1 MTLQSPSISSSTRT
15 YAARPVDPM
24 FASRAIPLFA
34 ILLIALAV
42 HGTLLFMQLPLTSYD
57 ANTHI
62 FFAAHYAQHWFN
74 PWNPK
79 WFGGFSETTYPP
91 LTHQWIAL
99 FSHIMGLKWAYM
111 VVQLIAIL
119 LLPIGMYR
127 YAALWVDEVSASYAA
142 LGSVFLGSLAM
153 LVYQSGQLPTTAAA
167 ALTLNALPFLYL
179 WLRTARFMDLLK
191 GVAITWAAGAAH
203 HVTLLFGAVLFA
215 IPVFVLAILDCS
227 RRPAS
232 ELPDEEEHASAGGV
246 VLRAIV
252 FALVSLAGV
261 AIVLYPYWIALV
273 KNPINQMPI
282 PHGSRDNYILHP
294 FSGINFWIIP
304 MGALMLAIPFIIWRG
319 SAERRLRPLLLG
331 WYLTTLLGLGGTT
344 PVGKVL
350 LGRAYEVLTYERFTF
365 WATLM
370 AMPFVGLLAVGLIR
384 RFRLK
389 AIVALSVAA
398 VATMAASVAWIEIN
412 PITVSPFN
420 VEQVIAFL
428 NRDDHAKF
436 RYITLGFGSKFAMV
450 STYAKAGSVDGDYNS
465 ARLLPEMTAYG
476 AGQLY
481 NAKYYGLAGME
492 SLRAVLKHA
501 NQYGLKYVFVRDRY
515 YEPLL
520 AFAGWR
526 EEEIYDNGNVTMW
539 AKEDVPPAKRLE
551 FVGFM
556 PTETQGIMWG
566 ILPVASS
573 LFALFLVLLVPERR
587 RLGTTLEFPAPA
599 EAVVLREAK

>member
-1 MTLQSPSISSSTRT
+1 LTSQSPTLSTP
-15 YAARPVDPM
+15 ARANTVRVGPPG
-24 FASRAIPLFA
+24 FPLRAIPLSA
-34 ILLIALAV
+34 ILLVALAV
-42 HGTLLFMQLPLTSYD
+42 HGPLLFMQLPLTSYD

-62 FFAAHYAQHWFN
+62 FFAAHYANHWFN
-74 PWNPK
+74 PWNTK
-79 WFGGFSETTYPP
+79 WFGGFSQTTYPP

-111 VVQLIAIL
+111 LVQLIAIL

-167 ALTLNALPFLYL
+167 ALTLNAIPYFYI
-179 WLRTARFMDLLK
+179 WLRSSRVADLLK
-191 GVAITWAAGAAH
+191 GVALSWAAAAAH

-215 IPVFVLAILDCS
+215 IPVLVLAILD
-227 RRPAS
+227 RNAP
-232 ELPDEEEHASAGGV
+232 ELPDQDHASAGGIL
-246 VLRAIV
+246 LRAFV
-252 FALVSLAGV
+252 FAVVAMVGV
-261 AIVLYPYWIALV
+261 AIVLYPYWIALW

-304 MGALMLAIPFIIWRG
+304 MGALMLALPFIIIRG
-319 SAERRLRPLLLG
+319 SAERRLRPLLIG

-370 AMPFVGLLAVGLIR
+370 AMPFVGLLAMELVR

-389 AIVALSVAA
+389 AVVGLSMAA
-398 VATMAASVAWIEIN
+398 VATMAAAVGWITIN
-412 PITVSPFN
+412 PIASSPFK
-420 VEQVIAFL
+420 VDQVIAFL

-436 RYITLGFGSKFAMV
+436 RYITLGFGDKFAEV

-526 EEEIYDNGNVTMW
+526 EEEIYDNGNVTLW

-556 PTETQGIMWG
+556 PTETQGILWG

-573 LFALFLVLLVPERR
+573 LLALFLVLLLPERR
-587 RLGTTLEFPAPA
+587 RMGSTLEFPAPG
-599 EAVVLREAK
+599 ETVVLREAN

>member
-1 MTLQSPSISSSTRT
+1 LTSQSPTFSTSARANAAYAGSSSF
-15 YAARPVDPM
+15 PLG
-24 FASRAIPLFA
+24 AIPLSA

-42 HGTLLFMQLPLTSYD
+42 HGPLLFMQLPLSSYD

-74 PWNPK
+74 PWNAK
-79 WFGGFSETTYPP
+79 WFGGFSQTTYPP

-111 VVQLIAIL
+111 FVQLIAVL

-127 YAALWVDEVSASYAA
+127 YAAIWVDEVSASHAA

-167 ALTLNALPFLYL
+167 AVTLNALPFFYE
-179 WLRTARFMDLLK
+179 WLRTSRISALLK
-191 GVAITWAAGAAH
+191 AVALAWAAAAAH

-215 IPVFVLAILDCS
+215 IPVFVEALLDRDTTDLA
-227 RRPAS
+227 
-232 ELPDEEEHASAGGV
+232 EEERASAGGV
-246 VLRAIV
+246 IMRAVV
-252 FALVSLAGV
+252 FAVVTLAGV
-261 AIVLYPYWIALV
+261 AAVLYPYWIALL

-294 FSGINFWIIP
+294 FSGINFWIVP
-304 MGALMLAIPFIIWRG
+304 MGALILAIPFIIWRG
-319 SAERRLRPLLLG
+319 SASRRLRPLLVG
-331 WYLTTLLGLGGTT
+331 WYVTTLIGLGGTT
-344 PVGKVL
+344 PVGKIL
-350 LGRAYEVLTYERFTF
+350 LGRAYQVLTYERFTF

-370 AMPFVGLLAVGLIR
+370 AMPFVGLLAVELIE

-389 AIVALSVAA
+389 AVVALSVAA

-412 PITVSPFN
+412 PITVTPFS
-420 VEQVIAFL
+420 VDQVIAFL

-436 RYITLGFGSKFAMV
+436 RYITLGFGARFAEV
-450 STYAKAGSVDGDYNS
+450 STYAKADSVDGDYNS

-481 NAKYYGLAGME
+481 NAKYYGLSGME

-526 EEEIYDNGNVTMW
+526 QEEIYDNGNVTLW
-539 AKEDVPPAKRLE
+539 SKEDVPPAKRLE
-551 FVGFM
+551 FAGFM
-556 PTETQGIMWG
+556 PTELQGMLWG

-573 LFALFLVLLVPERR
+573 LLALFLVLLLPERR
-587 RLGTTLEFPAPA
+587 RMGATLEFPAPA
-599 EAVVLREAK
+599 TVEPMVLREAK

>member
-1 MTLQSPSISSSTRT
+1 MISQSPTFSTPTRAN
-15 YAARPVDPM
+15 AARAGDPG
-24 FASRAIPLFA
+24 FPSRAIPLSA

-42 HGTLLFMQLPLTSYD
+42 HGPLLLMQLPLSSYD

-62 FFAAHYAQHWFN
+62 FFASHYAHHWFD
-74 PWNPK
+74 PWNQK
-79 WFGGFSETTYPP
+79 WFGGFSQTTYPP

-99 FSHIMGLKWAYM
+99 FSHIMGLKFAY
-111 VVQLIAIL
+111 VLVQLIAIL

-167 ALTLNALPFLYL
+167 ALTLNAVPFFYV
-179 WLRTARFMDLLK
+179 WLRQATFIDLIK
-191 GVAITWAAGAAH
+191 GVAIAWAAAAAH
-203 HVTLLFGAVLFA
+203 HVTLLFGAILFA
-215 IPVFVLAILDCS
+215 VPVLVLAITD
-227 RRPAS
+227 RRADT
-232 ELPDEEEHASAGGV
+232 DEEEHASIGGILGRAVIFAAVSIGGV
-246 VLRAIV
+246 IVVLW
-252 FALVSLAGV
+252 
-261 AIVLYPYWIALV
+261 PYWVALL
-273 KNPINQMPI
+273 KNPITQMPI
-282 PHGSRDNYILHP
+282 PHASRDNYILHP
-294 FSGINFWIIP
+294 FAGINFWIIP
-304 MGALMLAIPFIIWRG
+304 MGALILAIPFILWRG
-319 SAERRLRPLLLG
+319 SAVARLRPLLIG

-344 PVGKVL
+344 PAGRVL
-350 LGRAYEVLTYERFTF
+350 LGRAYMVLTYERFTF

-370 AMPFVGLLAVGLIR
+370 ALPFVGLLAVELIQ

-389 AIVALSVAA
+389 AVVGLTIAA

-412 PITVSPFN
+412 PIASSPFN
-420 VEQVIAFL
+420 VDQVITFL
-428 NRDDHAKF
+428 NSDDHAKF
-436 RYITLGFGSKFAMV
+436 RYITLGFGSHFAQV
-450 STYAKAGSVDGDYNS
+450 STYAKADSVDGDYNS

-526 EEEIYDNGNVTMW
+526 KAETYDNGNVTLW
-539 AKEDVPPAKRLE
+539 TKEDVPPAKQLE

-556 PTETQGIMWG
+556 PTETEGIMWG

-573 LFALFLVLLVPERR
+573 LFALFLVLLVPEERR
-587 RLGTTLEFPAPA
+587 VGRTLEFPSPA
-599 EAVVLREAK
+599 TVEPMVLREAK